1 LSLLW
6 GDYVATSV
14 IDVQSNTEI
23 PGRAQ
28 IKIRSAETRDYPD
41 WCTVAPLFTKGGFMG
56 FTDYIV
62 LALVGLVVGAVAKFL
77 IPGKQGGGIII
88 TAILG
93 IIGSL
98 LGTLGGQQLGIVS
111 AKAGTHWIAS
121 IVGAVVVV
129 FIYSLLTRKSDTTT

>member
-1 LSLLW
+1 
-6 GDYVATSV
+6 
-14 IDVQSNTEI
+14 
-23 PGRAQ
+23 
-28 IKIRSAETRDYPD
+28 
-41 WCTVAPLFTKGGFMG
+41 MG

-77 IPGKQGGGIII
+77 IPGKQGGGIIV

-93 IIGSL
+93 VIGSL
-98 LGTLGGQQLGIVS
+98 LGTWGGQQLGIVS

-129 FIYSLLTRKSDTTT
+129 FIYSLLTKKSDAAG